1 MMAKSQA
8 RKVRR
13 VIGRIL
19 MLALV
24 LVGFYFLVKPLA
36 KVDFSIANLE
46 KRSKVLDDKIADT
59 KTKINEIEF
68 ELKTSDAT
76 YEYKARQKLQ
86 MVRNSET
93 IYICKDNEG
102 NDILSASN
110 LKLKETGAEKK
121 NPLSLVWDWILSLF
135 R

>member
-1 MMAKSQA
+1 MAKSQA
-8 RKVRR
+8 RKIRR
-13 VIGRIL
+13 VAGRIL
-19 MLALV
+19 ALMII

-36 KVDFSIANLE
+36 QVDFSIANLE
-46 KRSKVLDDKIADT
+46 KRSKVLDGKITDLKAR
-59 KTKINEIEF
+59 INDIEF

-76 YEYKARQKLQ
+76 YESKARQKLQ
-86 MVRNSET
+86 MVRNGET

-110 LKLKETGAEKK
+110 LKLKNAEIEKK
-121 NPLSLVWDWILSLF
+121 NPIGIVWDWILSLF

>member
-1 MMAKSQA
+1 MTKSQA
-8 RKVRR
+8 RKIKR
-13 VIGRIL
+13 VVGRIFVL
-19 MLALV
+19 IV
-24 LVGFYFLVKPLA
+24 FLVGFYFFVKPLA
-36 KVDFSIANLE
+36 KVDYSIANLQ
-46 KRSKVLDDKIADT
+46 KRSKVLDDKIAEIRN
-59 KTKINEIEF
+59 KINEIEF

-86 MVRNSET
+86 MVRNGET

>member
-1 MMAKSQA
+1 MAKSQA
-8 RKVRR
+8 RKIRR
-13 VIGRIL
+13 VTGRIFVL
-19 MLALV
+19 VIV

-36 KVDFSIANLE
+36 KVDYSIANLE
-46 KRSKVLDDKIADT
+46 KRSKVLDDKIADIR
-59 KTKINEIEF
+59 TKINEIEF

-86 MVRNSET
+86 MVRNGET

-110 LKLKETGAEKK
+110 LKLKEAGEDKK